1 MVGAK
6 RDASQMFKNRV
17 IKEAPW
23 NTVEDSYSI
32 WTEMSTHIRKVAI
45 YVFEV
50 TRENKHKTKGTW

>member
-45 YVFEV
+45 
-50 TRENKHKTKGTW
+50 